1 MFCEVPLT
9 GLVSAL
15 LHIGKWSHGPV
26 GGRGETA
33 RSCLLTLFIAA
44 HCTPQSLHVVYTQ
57 CRGGPLPSATRNTYE
72 CIKQHFLLIP
82 PFRNIL
88 LGETLYLDLDSCT
101 RSAPAMLT
109 WAWELGVLY
118 CAYCSYGDMAIGVT
132 DNGQVMAALSWP
144 LHVYVYS

>member
-1 MFCEVPLT
+1 MCTVSARAVKGTSRNCIVPEEGFQQGERHYLVGVFSCFFVFREVPLT
-9 GLVSAL
+9 ALVSAL
-15 LHIGKWSHGPV
+15 LHIGKLSHGPV

-88 LGETLYLDLDSCT
+88 LGETLYSGLDSCT
-101 RSAPAMLT
+101 RSAPALLT
-109 WAWELGVLY
+109 WA
-118 CAYCSYGDMAIGVT
+118 
-132 DNGQVMAALSWP
+132 
-144 LHVYVYS
+144 